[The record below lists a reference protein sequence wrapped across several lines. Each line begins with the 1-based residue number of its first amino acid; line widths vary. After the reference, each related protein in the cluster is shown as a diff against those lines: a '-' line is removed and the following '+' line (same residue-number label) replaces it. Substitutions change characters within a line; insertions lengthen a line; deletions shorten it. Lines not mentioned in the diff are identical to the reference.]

1 LNSTSIFNKVFQHAK
16 ICVCFICAGND
27 IGRSSYGALQVKQ
40 AFEYAYV
47 VLRDRIAPQYAH
59 LYPPNDGYVALQTSL
74 TPT

>member
-1 LNSTSIFNKVFQHAK
+1 MNRSIDECELSLMYLCHND
-16 ICVCFICAGND
+16 INDCFSAGND

-59 LYPPNDGYVALQTSL
+59 LYPPNDRYG
-74 TPT
+74 TPK